1 MKRGEKEQTCLD
13 SVRNILRTKKC
24 NKYLD
29 EDVVIIENI
38 LTAKENEQANDFPDF
53 ICKNGFIEHFQV
65 SASGETKK
73 VLCINKKRV
82 VLKGRAT
89 KPLSIKKTNI

>member
-38 LTAKENEQANDFPDF
+38 LTAKENEQA
-53 ICKNGFIEHFQV
+53 IGKI
-65 SASGETKK
+65 
-73 VLCINKKRV
+73 
-82 VLKGRAT
+82 
-89 KPLSIKKTNI
+89 SIIKYLQRKIRCHRN